1 MTNRVNSQFWPS
13 KHQLKAST
21 KYNWRRGREIRYDN
35 ANNGWC
41 IYSMA
46 NTPKFSNHK
55 VSVANASRKS
65 LVSNE
70 TPCIDSSRV
79 SLGYPIYVKLEETIG
94 MRFPS
99 NESAFQLKALP
110 CMARSRSDRCKGLWS
125 SREFHKVQKVGS
137 SWRFYCESSYD
148 PNISREHCTPI
159 DIRMACGFLGGRI
172 YCFDPFK

>member
-1 MTNRVNSQFWPS
+1 
-13 KHQLKAST
+13 
-21 KYNWRRGREIRYDN
+21 
-35 ANNGWC
+35 
-41 IYSMA
+41 MA

-94 MRFPS
+94 MGFPSNESAFQLISNETPCIGSSRVFLGYPIYVKLEETTGMGFPS

-148 PNISREHCTPI
+148 PNSSREHCTPI

-172 YCFDPFK
+172 YCFGPFK